1 MTKAFMKNMKTL
13 AEVLFGPN
21 RVAKAK
27 ILLSLKGRSL
37 YVTQIAREIGI
48 DQPTATAH
56 LKALEN
62 AGLVSCKTFGP
73 MKMYSLTEY
82 AEKEIIP
89 CLEKFFQRINPKQ

>member
-1 MTKAFMKNMKTL
+1 MIMKTL

-21 RVAKAK
+21 RVAKVR
-27 ILLSLKGRSL
+27 ILLTLKNRNL
-37 YVTQIAREIGI
+37 YVTQIAHEIGV

-56 LKALEN
+56 LKALEQ

-89 CLEKFFQRINPKQ
+89 CLEKLFQKISSKQ